1 MTDHRFEDPHFTKEW
16 QQASAKA
23 DQKSHYVHANVAA
36 AIGIILGGGFTYLAS
51 ASILLSMVAAVIGAG
66 LGAAIAHRINVNHT
80 GDIKDIYSHIQRD

>member
-1 MTDHRFEDPHFTKEW
+1 MSDHRFEDPHFTKEW

-23 DQKSHYVHANVAA
+23 DQRSHYVHSNVAA

-51 ASILLSMVAAVIGAG
+51 ASIIFSLVAAVIGAG

-80 GDIKDIYSHIQRD
+80 ADIKDIYRHTQRE